1 MTENASYDV
10 YGGNGINGKH
20 TEFNLQGDNIIIGRV
35 GAKCGN
41 VRLVKDKVWITD
53 NAFFVFEY
61 LEEISKEYL
70 SIVLKHLDL
79 GKTANQAAQP
89 VISYKGIKDLEIPIP
104 NMLTQEKIVKYVN
117 DLKNREQELQQKYNQ
132 KLHQLKSLKASLL
145 DAAFRGEL
153 TQQATK
159 AKVIQ
164 LPTET
169 LSVVAEDEVVYQN
182 GDGLNKL
189 QKKKE
194 DK

>member
-1 MTENASYDV
+1 M
-10 YGGNGINGKH
+10 
-20 TEFNLQGDNIIIGRV
+20 
-35 GAKCGN
+35 
-41 VRLVKDKVWITD
+41 
-53 NAFFVFEY
+53 
-61 LEEISKEYL
+61 
-70 SIVLKHLDL
+70 
-79 GKTANQAAQP
+79 
-89 VISYKGIKDLEIPIP
+89 
-104 NMLTQEKIVKYVN
+104 N